1 MSCKPQAEGF
11 QAGRRYSREHPH
23 IAECYPSRKPAE
35 DQSWPK
41 QDVCF
46 LDVKKAF
53 DSVSHDS
60 LLIACRRLGVPEP
73 LLEYIHGLYE
83 QGATCLQSCGE
94 QSTPISCKQGVKQGD
109 PLSCFIFNAVIDWV
123 LTSIDPKF
131 SFQYVDHLLSY
142 PLYKLQA
149 TLKCDVSFSGISL
162 SLHGHRQ
169 LVSDKHKHKQYIFYL
184 KTCFKYFIW
193 SENKSK

>member
-1 MSCKPQAEGF
+1 MIYLTHSPLLYYSLSLQQDICKTTWGAVSCKPQAEGF
-11 QAGRRYSREHPH
+11 QVGRRYSREHPH

-35 DQSWPK
+35 DQSWPE

-53 DSVSHDS
+53 NSVSHDS

-73 LLEYIHGLYE
+73 LLEYIHGSYE
-83 QGATCLQSCGE
+83 RGATCLQSCGE

-142 PLYKLQA
+142 PLYKL
-149 TLKCDVSFSGISL
+149 
-162 SLHGHRQ
+162 
-169 LVSDKHKHKQYIFYL
+169 
-184 KTCFKYFIW
+184 
-193 SENKSK
+193 

>member
-1 MSCKPQAEGF
+1 MIYLTHSPLLYYSLSLQQDICKTTWGAVSCKPQAEGF

-35 DQSWPK
+35 DQSWPE

-53 DSVSHDS
+53 NSVSHDS

-73 LLEYIHGLYE
+73 LLKYIHGSYE
-83 QGATCLQSCGE
+83 RGATCLQSGGE

-109 PLSCFIFNAVIDWV
+109 PLSCLIFNAVIDWV
-123 LTSIDPKF
+123 LTSIDPKIG
-131 SFQYVDHLLSY
+131 FQYVDHKEG
-142 PLYKLQA
+142 PQVWN
-149 TLKCDVSFSGISL
+149 LKPKIPDL
-162 SLHGHRQ
+162 
-169 LVSDKHKHKQYIFYL
+169 
-184 KTCFKYFIW
+184 
-193 SENKSK
+193 

>member
-1 MSCKPQAEGF
+1 MIYLTHSPLLYYSLSLQQDICKTTWGAVSCKPQAEGF

-73 LLEYIHGLYE
+73 LLKYIHGSYE
-83 QGATCLQSCGE
+83 RGATCLQSCGE

-123 LTSIDPKF
+123 LTSIDPKI

-142 PLYKLQA
+142 PLYKL
-149 TLKCDVSFSGISL
+149 
-162 SLHGHRQ
+162 
-169 LVSDKHKHKQYIFYL
+169 
-184 KTCFKYFIW
+184 
-193 SENKSK
+193 